1 METTK
6 MPIYRY
12 MDKENVIDTYNGIIF
27 SLKKEEILQYST
39 KWIDF
44 EEFMQS
50 KINWSQV
57 LNDITSM
64 KYSGS

>member
-1 METTK
+1 
-6 MPIYRY
+6 
-12 MDKENVIDTYNGIIF
+12 MDKENGIDTYNGIIF

-44 EEFMQS
+44 EEFIQS

-57 LNDITSM
+57 LNDIISV

>member
-1 METTK
+1 
-6 MPIYRY
+6 

-27 SLKKEEILQYST
+27 SLKKEETLQYST

-44 EEFMQS
+44 EEFIQS
-50 KINWSQV
+50 KINWSQI
-57 LNDITSM
+57 LNGIISV

>member
-1 METTK
+1 
-6 MPIYRY
+6 

-44 EEFMQS
+44 EEFIQS
-50 KINWSQV
+50 KINWSQI
-57 LNDITSM
+57 LNDIISV

>member
-1 METTK
+1 
-6 MPIYRY
+6 

-44 EEFMQS
+44 EEFIQS

-57 LNDITSM
+57 LNDIISV

>member
-1 METTK
+1 MG
-6 MPIYRY
+6 
-12 MDKENVIDTYNGIIF
+12 KENVVYTYNGIIF

-44 EEFMQS
+44 EEFIQS
-50 KINWSQV
+50 EINWSQV
-57 LNDITSM
+57 LNDITSV

>member
-1 METTK
+1 
-6 MPIYRY
+6 
-12 MDKENVIDTYNGIIF
+12 MDKENGIDTYNGIIF

-44 EEFMQS
+44 EEFIQS
-50 KINWSQV
+50 KINWSQI
-57 LNDITSM
+57 LNDIISV